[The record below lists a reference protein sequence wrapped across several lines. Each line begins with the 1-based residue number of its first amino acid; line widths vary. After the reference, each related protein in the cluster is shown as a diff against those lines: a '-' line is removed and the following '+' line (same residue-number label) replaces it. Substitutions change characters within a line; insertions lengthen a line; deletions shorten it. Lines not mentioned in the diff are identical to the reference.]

1 MSPPGGVHMVT
12 SANHLSSTCSHIR
25 LSIRGIL
32 SLGALHLAPIHSHLL
47 SVSMSFTH
55 SHLFQFQSRHH
66 FSSLLHIGCVSMQLL
81 ITRLFSLPVCDRL
94 IIRLSA
100 AVIETVWLHRLTIKH
115 NSGLLW
121 TGFWFIVSHVVCI
134 GLYYVILVKLILQSR
149 RKKCDEQFL

>member
-1 MSPPGGVHMVT
+1 MVT
-12 SANHLSSTCSHIR
+12 SANHLSSACSRIR

-32 SLGALHLAPIHSHLL
+32 SLGALRLAPIHSHLL

-81 ITRLFSLPVCDRL
+81 ITHLSCSVFSLPVCDRL

-100 AVIETVWLHRLTIKH
+100 AVIETV
-115 NSGLLW
+115 
-121 TGFWFIVSHVVCI
+121 
-134 GLYYVILVKLILQSR
+134 
-149 RKKCDEQFL
+149 